1 MDVSSPA
8 FARRRYITAI
18 PLCIL
23 RVDEPVK
30 DVPTAPIAKMTDM
43 ATVLPERI
51 SDLWE
56 TSGASLADA
65 AYLRLREEIIGVELP
80 PGTLIREED
89 LTRRL
94 GVGRTPVREA
104 VQRLHRDGFVTII
117 PRRGTLVSEINI
129 TDLAGIYEV
138 RTHLESWA
146 ARLAAERA
154 GEGERAEAAALL
166 SELGALTPG
175 EGYPQLLVLDRRI
188 HRFAYRCAQNS
199 HLAETLDQYHNLSL
213 RILNVALK
221 RYPKLTPSLDAV
233 VHDQSRLLKAIIDGD
248 GPAAELAATEH
259 VTRFEREIRKAI

>member
-1 MDVSSPA
+1 MDILPGFV
-8 FARRRYITAI
+8 RRRYITAMQ
-18 PLCIL
+18 LCIL
-23 RVDEPVK
+23 RVDESVK
-30 DVPTAPIAKMTDM
+30 DVPTAGNAKMTDM
-43 ATVLPERI
+43 ATALPEPI
-51 SDLWE
+51 ADLWDG
-56 TSGASLADA
+56 SASSLADA
-65 AYLRLREEIIGVELP
+65 AYLRLREEVIAVQLP
-80 PGTLIREED
+80 PGTLLREDD

-104 VQRLHRDGFVTII
+104 LQRLHRDGFVTVI

-138 RTHLESWA
+138 RAHLESWA

-154 GEGERAEAAALL
+154 GEADRVEAAALL
-166 SELGALTPG
+166 TELEALTPG

-188 HRFAYRCAQNS
+188 HRFAYRCAQNT

-221 RYPKLTPSLDAV
+221 RYPKLTPSLDDV

-248 GPAAELAATEH
+248 GAAAELAATEH
-259 VTRFEREIRKAI
+259 VTRFEREIRRAI